1 MGFANFFGHSST
13 SVKSTSK
20 AESDT
25 SSVSSNTSRANSF
38 PPFTPNELGPLSPAT
53 STTYTDIGSPSKE
66 DMKSFL
72 IPSSSMMETTTP
84 IKDIPSYQSPYAKPP
99 PVKQPYNPDEA
110 LLDIP
115 PISHALELFLQSKML
130 ESEEFCHTNDQE
142 KERLYFATGY
152 GLIQCVKALMSYDDD
167 VSLPIL
173 GDILSTYPVVKGPPG
188 WNYPHKTWQ
197 PYRRPTS
204 QETSLPW
211 IPTRGLCCLF
221 LA

>member
-1 MGFANFFGHSST
+1 MGLGNFFGYSST
-13 SVKSTSK
+13 SVKSINK

-25 SSVSSNTSRANSF
+25 SSVSSNTSCADSF
-38 PPFTPNELGPLSPAT
+38 PPFTPNGLGPLTPAT
-53 STTYTDIGSPSKE
+53 STYTDMGSPSKE
-66 DMKSFL
+66 EMQSHL
-72 IPSSSMMETTTP
+72 IPSSSTIETTTP
-84 IKDIPSYQSPYAKPP
+84 IKDIPSYKFPYAKPP

-167 VSLPIL
+167 VSSYPGEIS
-173 GDILSTYPVVKGPPG
+173 STYPVM
-188 WNYPHKTWQ
+188 
-197 PYRRPTS
+197 
-204 QETSLPW
+204 
-211 IPTRGLCCLF
+211 
-221 LA
+221 